1 MSISEEFYI
10 IPEEVYRVGNSTS
23 PLLHKVRSGEVD
35 VMEMNGVRIILAN
48 GKGVSLYNEAG
59 LKEAPLSG

>member
-35 VMEMNGVRIILAN
+35 VMEMNGVKIILAN
-48 GKGVSLYNEAG
+48 GKGVSL
-59 LKEAPLSG
+59 